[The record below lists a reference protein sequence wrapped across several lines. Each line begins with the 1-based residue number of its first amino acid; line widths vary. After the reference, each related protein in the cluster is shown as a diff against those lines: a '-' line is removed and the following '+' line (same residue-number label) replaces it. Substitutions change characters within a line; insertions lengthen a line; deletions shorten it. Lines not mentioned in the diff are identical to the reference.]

1 MYWLFFTGELKKWLR
16 DPMMRF
22 MLFYPLLFGV
32 IGRYVLP
39 AIAETASF
47 SIEQNADFIIAALI
61 LMTPLIFGAIIGFSV
76 LEDRDDHIIDSVKV
90 TPLNINQFIS
100 FRLIIVYLFS
110 FAACIYVMWFSAIGS
125 LPLKDMI
132 LIAFLASLS
141 APMTGLLINVFAHN
155 KIEGFAI
162 MKLIGTIIILP
173 VIALFFTDYKEL
185 FFAVIPAFWPAKMIS
200 SIVRGEEFMYLG
212 YTLYFWIGL
221 VYVVILNI
229 FSYNR
234 FSRKV
239 AI

>member
-1 MYWLFFTGELKKWLR
+1 
-16 DPMMRF
+16 MMRF